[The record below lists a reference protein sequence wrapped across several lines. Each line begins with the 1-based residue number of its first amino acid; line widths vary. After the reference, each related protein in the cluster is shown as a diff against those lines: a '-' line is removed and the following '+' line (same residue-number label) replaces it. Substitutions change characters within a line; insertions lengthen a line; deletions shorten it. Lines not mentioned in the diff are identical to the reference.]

1 MNRNGGGTLANEQQ
15 FFSPNNQT
23 VLIQTLTKEFQRTQG
38 AQFDATQANR
48 LARTLEHYMNEVWDT
63 NGPMPLQTLNREAL
77 NATANDFQSYLRRSN
92 IQFTTSPHQQAL
104 RTVPSALTT
113 SVQNT
118 QRPLLEDGV
127 DPRIA
132 MDTGSRYE
140 QLQKERGGGAT
151 QRPAVPEFRINLEDD
166 SVPAV
171 DLFERIKKQREEEAV
186 RGASS
191 VVANQEANPIQRLVR
206 PSIADDPNVNP
217 TLALPSIPPAV
228 APAPKASGQDVLIK
242 QDDVISYKEIENNL
256 FVYSADRD
264 WLNNVRDTRYS
275 FTVNFQRGNNGQQT
289 GYGPT
294 STEKFKNIVRVE
306 LVKAILPTEGLE
318 TFVTITNKTGPVY
331 DTTARLNTLQYPFVT
346 VRIPELDTNNYG
358 TNDSL
363 DRSFGVLQY
372 DANWISDSSNA
383 YMNSRGWLALIPKFL
398 KCQKVYSPTPLATL
412 NKLTIELDRPDGQIL
427 TSTPDTVNIAQIF
440 AGALL
445 PGTTTNTKF
454 TTGADSSSS
463 QYYYFYTGASN
474 YFSQFTISAGDR
486 VQLGGITSNL
496 YSNSVGTAVT
506 DMATYFQQ
514 PGGLPVVAI
523 GYSNG
528 GAWNDGPLSNTGY
541 ANFFVLR
548 ANFQDPTLGLTAIQ
562 PFGGTATTNGALAS
576 NLSNTAVTGSVRAIN
591 LSHQTQFVF
600 RVITRELDPT
610 SRVRPDNL

>member
-1 MNRNGGGTLANEQQ
+1 MNRNGGGTLANENQ
-15 FFSPNNQT
+15 FFSQNNQT
-23 VLIQTLTKEFQRTQG
+23 ALIQTLTKEFQRTQG

-318 TFVTITNKTGPVY
+318 TFVANSNNKTSPLY
-331 DTTARLNTLQYPFVT
+331 DTNARLNVLQYPYVT

-383 YMNSRGWLALIPKFL
+383 YVNSRGWLALIPKFL

-412 NKLTIELDRPDGQIL
+412 NKLTIELDKPDGSLLSSI
-427 TSTPDTVNIAQIF
+427 PDVVNVAQIF
-440 AGALL
+440 ASGDM
-445 PGTTTNTKF
+445 PGTVISKYGLG
-454 TTGADSSSS
+454 GAGTS
-463 QYYYFYTGASN
+463 QYYFFYTGA
-474 YFSQFTISAGDR
+474 IS
-486 VQLGGITSNL
+486 L
-496 YSNSVGTAVT
+496 Y
-506 DMATYFQQ
+506 
-514 PGGLPVVAI
+514 L
-523 GYSNG
+523 
-528 GAWNDGPLSNTGY
+528 
-541 ANFFVLR
+541 
-548 ANFQDPTLGLTAIQ
+548 
-562 PFGGTATTNGALAS
+562 
-576 NLSNTAVTGSVRAIN
+576 
-591 LSHQTQFVF
+591 
-600 RVITRELDPT
+600 
-610 SRVRPDNL
+610 